1 MSSLQDMRQKA
12 EAPCTGR
19 LQSILRI
26 LTGADIYQLILLVDR
41 DGHVISHIP
50 LIVAH
55 KNLIVRAAT
64 LLDLL

>member
-1 MSSLQDMRQKA
+1 MRQQA

-55 KNLIVRAAT
+55 KNLSVRAAT